1 MLHTLQQAFREAVR
15 NFHEALEEPPS
26 GIGSA
31 TLPPQRGE
39 SEHVGTEGIA
49 SELVLL
55 QSTLGRLEED
65 VRRTRNAL
73 ASERKA
79 LEACERRGVL
89 ATEIHDSETVQLARD
104 FAEQHRAHLAILV
117 EKEDLLRR
125 ELMHHRQRL
134 EHLLMMTE
142 PEAPR

>member
-1 MLHTLQQAFREAVR
+1 MLHTLQQAFKEAVR

-26 GIGSA
+26 GIESA

-39 SEHVGTEGIA
+39 SEHVGIA

-79 LEACERRGVL
+79 LEACERRGIL
-89 ATEIHDSETVQLARD
+89 ATEIHDRETVQLARD

-134 EHLLMMTE
+134 EHLLMMTD
-142 PEAPR
+142 PGPPR